1 MKYFDKQWIEKN
13 TKTYTNEDQ
22 AFRALLGG
30 IGTGNVSLNAAGQ
43 LCDFEMMNHP
53 DTNMI

>member
-30 IGTGNVSLNAAGQ
+30 LEQETYL
-43 LCDFEMMNHP
+43 
-53 DTNMI
+53 